1 MDFGESERVVGMED
15 AGGERGWRSV
25 GSVREDRN
33 GSRWMIFGMGRGRT
47 RLPSARRRRSHSS
60 TLFIDGELF
69 GWGLGEWLEA
79 QGRAEEEKEGGVEVS
94 LNPLGLCCRS

>member
-1 MDFGESERVVGMED
+1 VVNAVGDLLDRCVRIAMVP
-15 AGGERGWRSV
+15 GG
-25 GSVREDRN
+25 
-33 GSRWMIFGMGRGRT
+33 MIFGMGRGRT

-79 QGRAEEEKEGGVEVS
+79 QGRAEEEKEGGVEVKFEPVGFVLS
-94 LNPLGLCCRS
+94 ELM

>member
-1 MDFGESERVVGMED
+1 VDDFWNGPRQD
-15 AGGERGWRSV
+15 AV
-25 GSVREDRN
+25 T
-33 GSRWMIFGMGRGRT
+33 I
-47 RLPSARRRRSHSS
+47 SAKTEVTFS